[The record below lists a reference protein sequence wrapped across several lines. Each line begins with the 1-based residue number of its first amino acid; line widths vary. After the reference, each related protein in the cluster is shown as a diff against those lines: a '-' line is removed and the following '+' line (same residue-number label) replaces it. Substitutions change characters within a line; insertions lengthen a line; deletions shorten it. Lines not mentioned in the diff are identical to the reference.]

1 MIILFQM
8 STSAGWDGV
17 LAPLMN
23 DHDCNCTVTKWKPTG
38 NCGNSAIAVV
48 YLITYLVMTFL
59 IVVNMY
65 IAVILEN
72 FSQATEE
79 VQEGLT
85 DDDYDM
91 YYEIWQNF
99 DPKGTQY
106 IRLDQLSDLLDRLEE
121 PLQYVKPNKF
131 IIVKLNIPI
140 CEGDMVYCVDI
151 LDALTK
157 AFFAAKKGDDGG
169 DEEEEEELDIDVA
182 PKIEDYKPI
191 SSTLKRQREIWCAYV
206 IQRSYRRYRELRGP
220 LDEVEGGGDDDDDDD
235 VDHDHDDADDENDDE
250 DKDRQSDKSRDDDDD
265 DDVDD
270 TRSRD
275 DDDDGD
281 DDDVDGGN
289 NNNNNRRRR
298 RRRRRDDNNDDD
310 DDGGRGDDDN
320 TSGDVSKEAVEED
333 EETVDSEQQPSDHN
347 NSHHPT
353 TSPNTRQ
360 RNNKDALGD
369 TSTGDASSPELS
381 RQQQQ
386 QQRRRQQQQQ
396 QQQQQPSSASN
407 RRGSVSRSP
416 SNNSRTIDV

>member
-1 MIILFQM
+1 M

-23 DHDCNCTVTKWKPTG
+23 DHDCNCTTTKWKPTG

-131 IIVKLNIPI
+131 IIIKLNIPI
-140 CEGDMVYCVDI
+140 CEGDMIYCVDI
-151 LDALTK
+151 LDSLTK
-157 AFFAAKKGDDGG
+157 AFFADKKGDDGG
-169 DEEEEEELDIDVA
+169 DEDDDMDMDMDIA

-191 SSTLKRQREIWCAYV
+191 STTLKRQREIWCAYV
-206 IQRSYRRYRELRGP
+206 IQRSYRRYREIRGP
-220 LDEVEGGGDDDDDDD
+220 LVERSSSSEDSDDD
-235 VDHDHDDADDENDDE
+235 DDE
-250 DKDRQSDKSRDDDDD
+250 DKDRQSD
-265 DDVDD
+265 
-270 TRSRD
+270 RSRD
-275 DDDDGD
+275 DDDDETRSHNGDNHDDVGRRKNDRDGD
-281 DDDVDGGN
+281 DDD
-289 NNNNNRRRR
+289 
-298 RRRRRDDNNDDD
+298 DDD
-310 DDGGRGDDDN
+310 DDGDN
-320 TSGDVSKEAVEED
+320 TSGDVSKEAVEDD
-333 EETVDSEQQPSDHN
+333 EETVDSEQQ
-347 NSHHPT
+347 SHPVHPV
-353 TSPNTRQ
+353 TSPNS
-360 RNNKDALGD
+360 KEALGD

-381 RQQQQ
+381 RH
-386 QQRRRQQQQQ
+386 QQRQRRQRQQQK
-396 QQQQQPSSASN
+396 QPPSTPQTTN
-407 RRGSVSRSP
+407 RHRSVSRSP

>member
-220 LDEVEGGGDDDDDDD
+220 LDEVEGGGDDDDDD